1 MVCVSVNLKK
11 PLANLSKRGPH
22 RVLVGDLGYTGVEGK
37 VYTPAEGNGLPAI
50 AFGHDW
56 TKKVKSYHATLRHL
70 ASWGIVVG
78 APNTETGFNPD
89 HSGFAADLDSTLQ
102 ILAGVKLGE
111 GNVTVNP
118 GRLGVVGHGMGGGAA
133 VLAAA
138 NNPRVQAVGA
148 LFPAV
153 VSPSA
158 DAAARSLNVP
168 GLVIAS
174 EDGEVF
180 GAGNPERLAYNWGS
194 DVAFRKVDG
203 INQQGFTEDMLFR
216 LTVGMGLPQGAGQER
231 VRGLLTGFLLHQ
243 LGKEKKYEDFSAEI
257 AEAKQVTSLSRLELA
272 DRVSNAYTSGS
283 TPARIDD

>member
-1 MVCVSVNLKK
+1 MVAVSANLKK
-11 PLANLSKRGPH
+11 PLATLSKRGPH
-22 RVLVGDLGYTGVEGK
+22 RVLVGDLGYTGITGK
-37 VYTPAEGNGLPAI
+37 VYTPAEGNGLPAV

-56 TKKVKSYHATLRHL
+56 TKKVKNYHATLRHL

-78 APNTETGFNPD
+78 APDTETGLNPD
-89 HSGFAADLDSTLQ
+89 HAGFAADLDSTLQ

-111 GNVTVNP
+111 GKITVNP

-138 NNPRVQAVGA
+138 NNPRVHAVAA

-158 DAAARSLNVP
+158 DAAARAVDVP
-168 GLVIAS
+168 GLIVGS
-174 EDGEVF
+174 EDGEIF
-180 GAGNPERLAYNWGS
+180 GAGNPERLAYNWAG
-194 DVAFRKVDG
+194 DLAFRRVDG
-203 INQQGFTEDMLFR
+203 INQQGFTEDVLFR
-216 LTVGMGLPQGAGQER
+216 FTVGMGLPQGAGQER

-243 LGKEKKYEDFSAEI
+243 LAHEKKYSDFSAEM

-272 DRVSNAYTSGS
+272 DKVSGAYTSGS